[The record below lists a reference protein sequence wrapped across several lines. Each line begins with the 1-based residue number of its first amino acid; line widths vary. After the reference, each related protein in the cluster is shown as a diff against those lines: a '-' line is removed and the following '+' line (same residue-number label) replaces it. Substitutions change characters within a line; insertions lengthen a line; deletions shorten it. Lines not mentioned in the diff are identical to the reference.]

1 MSLRLNLYDELLA
14 LVDALNREKVDYG
27 VCGGIALAIH
37 GFPRFTKD
45 IDLLILPQDLDR
57 ITAVAAE
64 RGFIVMANPLRFDA
78 GKPTAR
84 EVRRIS
90 KIEGEDV
97 LTLDLLLVSAVLQQ
111 AWDDREEFLWQ
122 GRSVKAV
129 SAQALAGMKRIAGR
143 DQDLL
148 DVKRLE
154 AQDEP
159 SEQ

>member
-1 MSLRLNLYDELLA
+1 MNLYDEFRDLIE
-14 LVDALNREKVDYG
+14 ALNREEVDYG

-57 ITAVAAE
+57 VIAVAAG
-64 RGFIVMANPLRFDA
+64 RGFLVVDNPLCFDS

-97 LTLDLLLVSAVLQQ
+97 LTLDLLLANGILQK
-111 AWDDREEFLWQ
+111 AWDDREEYLWQ
-122 GRSVKAV
+122 ERSIKVV
-129 SAQALAGMKRIAGR
+129 SAQGLALMKKIAGR

-148 DVKRLE
+148 DVKKLE
-154 AQDEP
+154 AQDDDDEH
-159 SEQ
+159 

>member
-1 MSLRLNLYDELLA
+1 MNLYDEFLA
-14 LVDALNREKVDYG
+14 LIEALSREEVDYG

-57 ITAVAAE
+57 VIATAAS
-64 RGFIVMANPLRFDA
+64 RGFLVVANPLRFDS

-97 LTLDLLLVSAVLQQ
+97 LTLDLLLANGILQK
-111 AWDDREEFLWQ
+111 AWDDREEYLWQ
-122 GRSVKAV
+122 ERPIKVV
-129 SAQALAGMKRIAGR
+129 SAQGLALMKKIAGR

-154 AQDEP
+154 AKDDED
-159 SEQ
+159 EH